1 MKTNQA
7 GIDLIKRFEGCKLE
21 AYRCPA
27 GVLTIGYGTTRG
39 VYEGMKITES
49 IAEKMLTD
57 DLEAI
62 ETRLSSFNLKVNEN
76 QFSAL
81 VSFIYNLG
89 FGNFLNS
96 TLFGKIKNNPKD
108 ISIKLE
114 FERWVKAGGKILP
127 GLVKRRAA
135 EWGLFNST

>member
-39 VYEGMKITES
+39 VYEGMKITQS

-62 ETRLSSFNLKVNEN
+62 ETRLSNLNLKVNEN

-96 TLFGKIKNNPKD
+96 TLFGKVKNNAKD
-108 ISIKLE
+108 LSIKFE
-114 FERWVKAGGKILP
+114 FERWVKAGGKVLP

-135 EWGLFNST
+135 EWELFNSP